1 MNSVVQRAIGV
12 LYLEYLKVNKM
23 DISKLIIVKAI
34 KTENN
39 ELIPIWDPRITF
51 ENSELFGNIIWIE
64 GSRKTYISL
73 KDCIFNL
80 ETKELS
86 FSEEVEIYPS
96 TTEYSIGDVVY
107 YDRRSDGL
115 EETEVTNIIYEN
127 FEIEI
132 IKGSEMDSW
141 TLRDLKDIEI
151 HKELTYTIKRW
162 KPIYVLANGK
172 QTEWSHQLHKK
183 YKG

>member
-1 MNSVVQRAIGV
+1 MNLVVLQIIGV
-12 LYLEYLKVNKM
+12 LYLEYLKINKM
-23 DISKLIIVKAI
+23 NIPKSIIVKAI

-51 ENSELFGNIIWIE
+51 EDSELYGNIIWIR
-64 GSRKTYISL
+64 GSRKMYTSL
-73 KDCIFNL
+73 KDCVFNL

-86 FSEEVEIYPS
+86 FSEEVEVYPS
-96 TTEYSIGDVVY
+96 ITEHSIGDIVY
-107 YDRRSDGL
+107 YDRNSKGL
-115 EETEVTNIIYEN
+115 EETKVINVIYEN
-127 FEIEI
+127 FEMEI
-132 IKGSEMDSW
+132 VKGSEMDSW
-141 TLRDLKDIEI
+141 TLEDLKDIEI

-183 YKG
+183 YKA